1 MIYTD
6 IVIRLSGL
14 HFSALEL
21 KPKYYRTDR
30 LLVLHNTTSTV
41 GKVSTHFSWG
51 GEGRNGKGREGR
63 GREWGWG
70 ISVCVCACVCVGVGW
85 GWGWGRGVEEGGG
98 RISGGQ
104 RVIGGNC

>member
-51 GEGRNGKGREGR
+51 GEARNGKGREGR
-63 GREWGWG
+63 GRE
-70 ISVCVCACVCVGVGW
+70 
-85 GWGWGRGVEEGGG
+85 GRGACGKEGC
-98 RISGGQ
+98 ST
-104 RVIGGNC
+104 VF